1 MAGAWFFHFLVQTF
15 ISDVLG
21 VDSKHRGLYSDTDA
35 YYGTVEQQGRLTLH
49 LHMLLW
55 IMGAF
60 SPQQMR
66 EKLMGQDSTFQKKL
80 IEWLESCVTG
90 DFMTGSKEDV
100 LTMVAEKS
108 KDSTYAD
115 PTQTMPESPPPFCS
129 GHHEDPCERCI

>member
-21 VDSKHRGLYSDTDA
+21 VDSKHWGLYGDTDA

-60 SPQQMR
+60 SPQQMQ
-66 EKLMGQDSTFQKKL
+66 EKLMGQDSTFQKKIDRVVGEL
-80 IEWLESCVTG
+80 CHW
-90 DFMTGSKEDV
+90 
-100 LTMVAEKS
+100 
-108 KDSTYAD
+108 
-115 PTQTMPESPPPFCS
+115 
-129 GHHEDPCERCI
+129 